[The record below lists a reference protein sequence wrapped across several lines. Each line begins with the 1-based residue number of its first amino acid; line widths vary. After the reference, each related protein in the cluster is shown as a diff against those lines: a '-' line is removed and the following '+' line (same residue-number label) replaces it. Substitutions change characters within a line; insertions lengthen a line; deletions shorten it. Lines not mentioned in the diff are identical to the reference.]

1 MGVKCFAQSSC
12 EPMAPKTPR
21 DTHGEALS
29 EMVALKMTP
38 SMKQRLMQAA
48 TKRRQAEAG
57 LSLQFGLSE
66 YIRDVLAQHLATL
79 DKE

>member
-1 MGVKCFAQSSC
+1 M
-12 EPMAPKTPR
+12 PPR
-21 DTHGEALS
+21 TSRDPHGESLS
-29 EMVALKMTP
+29 ELVALKMTP

-66 YIRDVLAQHLATL
+66 YIREVLAQHLATL